1 MTKVFIIPR
10 MTDINKLLDV
20 DAENAKQFIRFFAD
34 FNHELPEALEEAAQL
49 FITFSH
55 MFDLQARDDDE
66 QQVFNSC
73 GKSLNALNGEELW
86 SIMHSPLPQDPHRAK
101 IILDAK
107 AALDRMWSRRVRGQ
121 LLLLSYRSYM
131 FAVTDLLRLR
141 RTPALGHFRVQIEAV
156 GLMNIVRKEPTV
168 ASEWLAIVTE
178 QDGKRFFDRYKKRLS
193 KFNDL
198 NNLAVAYNLA
208 SGSAQHARLA
218 SIALGLSQ
226 RIFEERGRRVEQ
238 HYLKFQEV
246 DPERPYELITWALF
260 FLETQYKLFL
270 AISEALPETTD
281 PILIDTRLPNFRSK
295 VTRLWKH
302 LEKKYPDQV
311 AKWRKETAGIGKKM
325 GM

>member
-1 MTKVFIIPR
+1 MAKVFIITQ

-20 DAENAKQFIRFFAD
+20 DGENATKTIRFFAE

-55 MFDLQARDDDE
+55 MFDLKARDDDE
-66 QQVFNSC
+66 QQVFESC
-73 GKSLNALNGEELW
+73 GKSLNAINGEELW
-86 SIMHSPLPQDPHRAK
+86 SIMQSPLPQDAARAK
-101 IILDAK
+101 IIKDAK
-107 AALDRMWSRRVRGQ
+107 AALDRMYSRRVRGQ

-131 FAVTDLLRLR
+131 FAATDLLRLR
-141 RTPALGHFRVQIEAV
+141 RTPALGHFRIQIEAV
-156 GLMNIVRKEPTV
+156 GLMSIVQKEPTV

-178 QDGKRFFDRYKKRLS
+178 QDGKRFFDRYKRRLR

-198 NNLAVAYNLA
+198 TNLAVAYNLA

-218 SIALGLSQ
+218 SIVLGLSQ
-226 RIFEERGRRVEQ
+226 RIFEERGRHVEQ
-238 HYLKFQEV
+238 HYLKFQEI

-270 AISEALPETTD
+270 AISEALPEATD

-295 VTRLWKH
+295 VSRLWKH
-302 LEKKYPDQV
+302 LEKTYPDQV
-311 AKWRKETAGIGKKM
+311 AKWRKEAARMDKRTGT
-325 GM
+325 

>member
-10 MTDINKLLDV
+10 MTDINKLLDI
-20 DAENAKQFIRFFAD
+20 DAENATQFIRFFAE
-34 FNHELPEALEEAAQL
+34 FSPELPEALEEVAQL
-49 FITFSH
+49 FVTFFH
-55 MFDLQARDDDE
+55 MFDLRARDDDE

-73 GKSLNALNGEELW
+73 GKSLNASDGEELW
-86 SIMHSPLPQDPHRAK
+86 SIMQSPLPQDPARAK
-101 IILDAK
+101 IIKEAK
-107 AALDRMWSRRVRGQ
+107 AALDRMYSRRVRGQ
-121 LLLLSYRSYM
+121 LLLLCYRSYM
-131 FAVTDLLRLR
+131 FAATDLLRLR

-156 GLMNIVRKEPTV
+156 GLMNIVRNEPTV

-198 NNLAVAYNLA
+198 TNLAVAYNLA

-226 RIFEERGRRVEQ
+226 RIFEERGRQVEQ
-238 HYLKFQEV
+238 HYLKFQEA
-246 DPERPYELITWALF
+246 DPERPYELIMWALF

-270 AISEALPETTD
+270 AMIEALPEVTD
-281 PILIDTRLPNFRSK
+281 PILIDTRLPNFRLK

-302 LEKKYPDQV
+302 LEKKYPHQV
-311 AKWRKETAGIGKKM
+311 AKWRKEAAGIGKKS
-325 GM
+325 GT